1 MNGEFELTLNASF
14 KYRLM
19 RNYKGMKTS
28 KDMDNR
34 RTIFKLRDER
44 SGSVNKFRIL
54 VQK

>member
-1 MNGEFELTLNASF
+1 MNGEFELALNASF

-34 RTIFKLRDER
+34 RTIFKLRDEC
-44 SGSVNKFRIL
+44 SGSVNKFRIS
-54 VQK
+54 VPK